1 MQLKKQLRPVPYE
14 VAGIQYQIH
23 PFAAMDSV
31 AVCGTLMVLLV
42 PVLQLFVPA
51 MQQYIDSV
59 KGKDGEDINFEKA
72 VGNISIDNL
81 AHAINGLSG
90 ENLQKLFTD
99 LLLAYGN
106 ITFVDDDEVDREK
119 RYKVLNLDYFN
130 EIFCQDLGSAVRLSV
145 KVLTVNFGNFF
156 DGLGIPF
163 GSLMDAVKEKHS
175 QSTESL
181 TQPLSAAI

>member
-1 MQLKKQLRPVPYE
+1 MRRRVPKCKE
-14 VAGIQYQIH
+14 CSH
-23 PFAAMDSV
+23 
-31 AVCGTLMVLLV
+31 LLV
-42 PVLQLFVPA
+42 VNKNPA
-51 MQQYIDSV
+51 
-59 KGKDGEDINFEKA
+59 
-72 VGNISIDNL
+72 
-81 AHAINGLSG
+81 
-90 ENLQKLFTD
+90 
-99 LLLAYGN
+99 N
-106 ITFVDDDEVDREK
+106 ITFVDDDEVDREE